1 MNYEIPIQ
9 ILKEEINRMLRKK
22 LDQEEKSKFALRE
35 EERMRF
41 CREFCQKV
49 FEFEAKINE

>member
-35 EERMRF
+35 EERMSF